1 MAGLL
6 ETMLKEK
13 AETLGPRGGGCCRG
27 PAHRAS
33 ARKCLEAPQT
43 CSGGG
48 PSPLVGSEFG
58 HTGHKGCFCQG
69 SAFNVSSDINEN
81 KSLVP

>member
-13 AETLGPRGGGCCRG
+13 AETVGPRGGGCCRG

-33 ARKCLEAPQT
+33 ARRCLEAPQT
-43 CSGGG
+43 CSGGAPHPLLAASLG
-48 PSPLVGSEFG
+48 ILGTRVVFAKGVPS
-58 HTGHKGCFCQG
+58 T
-69 SAFNVSSDINEN
+69 
-81 KSLVP
+81 